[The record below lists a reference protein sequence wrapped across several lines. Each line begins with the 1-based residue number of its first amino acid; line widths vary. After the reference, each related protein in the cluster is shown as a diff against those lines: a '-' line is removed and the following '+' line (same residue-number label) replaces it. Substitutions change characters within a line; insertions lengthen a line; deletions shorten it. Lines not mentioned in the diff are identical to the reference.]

1 MQRSAFDLDDAIVP
15 ARLEDLA
22 VETRW
27 PEEATD
33 DFLVEFESI
42 RDDHRGGA
50 SLPEHAKAVEFRNL
64 EWVDCFNNKRLLTP
78 IGYLPPV
85 EYEQQYYCRQNTPVS
100 AAGVNC

>member
-1 MQRSAFDLDDAIVP
+1 MGLTP
-15 ARLEDLA
+15 
-22 VETRW
+22 
-27 PEEATD
+27 
-33 DFLVEFESI
+33 
-42 RDDHRGGA
+42 